1 MHSVRSDRY
10 KLVLVMGT
18 CCLLLQELN
27 HVMLWL
33 LTFNTPWKEF
43 WVENRKRNS
52 VLWEKW
58 AEQAFEWLNIF
69 RS

>member
-1 MHSVRSDRY
+1 
-10 KLVLVMGT
+10 MGT
-18 CCLLLQELN
+18 CHLLLQELN

-33 LTFNTPWKEF
+33 LPFNTPWKEF

-58 AEQAFEWLNIF
+58 AEQAFE
-69 RS
+69 